1 MHLLPTSE
9 VRLDDGEDA
18 VDLAL
23 PPGDLVVLSFSDSD
37 LSALAA
43 AYSSSERLPAQAPPF
58 PLAGKGMGM
67 GGERLGARLLVEA
80 GQPISQQ
87 VRSDFPPPTPAPPHK
102 GEGVTLRLVPLRRF
116 KHPLS
121 IDLLIEKTLAGSRFV
136 LLRCLGGLDYL
147 RYGIEQIASACR
159 QRGVALAVLPGDD
172 RADERL
178 AGYGTVPPEFATE
191 LLGYFHAGGGAE
203 NMRRLLGRVDGYLQA
218 QCDPSSPCRD
228 LLPQGEKGADTT
240 ASPFSPCGRRWLG
253 EAETDEG
260 SRDASDVAPTPLPT
274 LFALGPDATPLPW
287 REALAA
293 LPADA
298 PLVPILVYRSG
309 VAAGDTAM
317 VEAIAPAL
325 AARGLSPL
333 PLALTSLKDES
344 VASEL
349 AALIAAR
356 KPALIVTTT
365 AFSARDGE
373 GFVLDAA
380 DCPILQAVPVG
391 STREAWE
398 ASPRGLSAADLAM
411 QAALPEFDG
420 RLGAVP
426 VAFKEEIGDPATGL
440 TLRRLT
446 PDADGIAALA
456 DLAANWVALGRKPR
470 FERRLA
476 LVMSDYPAR
485 GGRAGFAVG
494 LDTPASALAIREL
507 LGGAGYDVGAPSLD
521 AVIPGEAQ
529 RRPGIHSGAAAG
541 KVPEWIPGLPSV
553 ARDDNANGY
562 DGANLMQALTEG
574 PADFA
579 VPLASYHAWLAS
591 IPAAARDAL
600 LASHSQ
606 PEADPAYDGDAF
618 RFRLVRYGK
627 LAIALQPPRDATPD
641 RKARYHDP
649 DAPPGHAYL
658 AFYLGLREILCADAL
673 IHLGTHG
680 TTEWLPGKAVAL
692 SAACWPRLTI
702 GALPVIYPYVVDD
715 PGEAAP
721 AKRRLSALT
730 LGHLPPPLAAHDA
743 AGEAALLRDLVE
755 EYSQAQV
762 LDPRRAEL
770 VAHEI
775 LDRAERSGLAA
786 ASGVTPDQDMP
797 SALAA
802 LDAHLC
808 DLTETAFRDGLHIF
822 GSSAADPASAENE
835 RRNLLKALDAGF
847 VPPGPAGA
855 PHRGRP
861 DVLPSGRNLST
872 LDPRALPTRS
882 AAKLGAR
889 AAEAIIARHLQ
900 GEGDYPRRIVMDLW
914 ASPTLRSGGEDIAH
928 ALHLMGAEPLWD
940 HGSTRVTG
948 FSIIPQAKLSAP
960 RADVTIRISGA
971 FRDTFPAQI
980 ALLDSAAR
988 AVAALDESDEW
999 NEPAAARRR
1008 GEVGARIFGA
1018 APGRY
1023 GAAMADRALDGD
1035 WQTRAELGDTYLA
1048 ATSHAYGGPDGSAS
1062 VDGSFVVRVAEAQA
1076 FVHVSDTAGRDILE
1090 ATSAADLIGGFVAAM
1105 QAEGGKAALYS
1116 LDTSDPEKPRAR
1128 TLSENISRIVHG
1140 RLCHPKWI
1148 ASHLA
1153 HGWRGAAELAEAV
1166 DALFVYA
1173 ASTDA
1178 VSDALFDA
1186 VFQAYCGDPAIWRA
1200 LERANAPAAA
1210 SIRSRLA
1217 EAQERGLWKSRLN
1230 SAAMLSGQEAAE

>member
-43 AYSSSERLPAQAPPF
+43 AAPDS
-58 PLAGKGMGM
+58 G
-67 GGERLGARLLVEA
+67 LG
-80 GQPISQQ
+80 
-87 VRSDFPPPTPAPPHK
+87 
-102 GEGVTLRLVPLRRF
+102 LRLVPLRRF
-116 KHPLS
+116 RHPLS
-121 IDLLIEKTLAGSRFV
+121 IDLLIEKTLIGSRFV

-147 RYGIEQIASACR
+147 RYGVEQIASACR
-159 QRGVALAVLPGDD
+159 QHGVALAVLPGDD

-178 AGYGTVPPEFATE
+178 AGYGTVPPEFAAG
-191 LLGYFHAGGGAE
+191 LLGYFHAGSGAE
-203 NMRRLLGRVDGYLQA
+203 NMRRLLDRIDGYLA
-218 QCDPSSPCRD
+218 ELPSSDP
-228 LLPQGEKGADTT
+228 
-240 ASPFSPCGRRWLG
+240 ASP
-253 EAETDEG
+253 
-260 SRDASDVAPTPLPT
+260 VALPT
-274 LFALGPDATPLPW
+274 LFALGRNAVPLPW

-317 VEAIAPAL
+317 VEAIATAL
-325 AARGLSPL
+325 AKRGLSPL

-344 VASEL
+344 VATKL
-349 AALIAAR
+349 AALIAAH

-391 STREAWE
+391 SAREAWE

-420 RLGAVP
+420 RLGAIP
-426 VAFKEEIGDPATGL
+426 VAFKEEIADPATGL

-446 PDADGIAALA
+446 PDAEGIAALA
-456 DLAANWVALGRKPR
+456 DLAASWVALGRKPR
-470 FERRLA
+470 GGRRLA

-507 LGGAGYDVGAPSLD
+507 LGDAGYDVEPAPSGL
-521 AVIPGEAQ
+521 AAIG
-529 RRPGIHSGAAAG
+529 GAG
-541 KVPEWIPGLPSV
+541 
-553 ARDDNANGY
+553 
-562 DGANLMQALTEG
+562 LMQALTEG

-579 VPLASYHAWLAS
+579 IPLARYRTWLAT

-600 LASHSQ
+600 FASHGQ
-606 PEADPAYDGDAF
+606 PEADPACDGEAF
-618 RFRLVRYGK
+618 HFRLVRFGK
-627 LAIALQPPRDATPD
+627 LAIALQPARDASPD

-658 AFYLGLREILCADAL
+658 AFYLGLREVLRADAL

-692 SAACWPRLTI
+692 SAACWPRLAI

-730 LGHLPPPLAAHDA
+730 LGHLPPPLASHDA

-770 VAHEI
+770 VAREI
-775 LDRAERSGLAA
+775 LDRAQASGLAA
-786 ASGVTPDQDMP
+786 ACGVTPAQDMA

-808 DLTETAFRDGLHIF
+808 DLAETAFRDGLHVF
-822 GSSAADPASAENE
+822 GSSQVDPASAENE
-835 RRNLLKALDAGF
+835 LRNLLRAIDAGF

-882 AAKLGAR
+882 AAKLGGK

-900 GEGDYPRRIVMDLW
+900 DEGDYPRRIVMDLW

-928 ALHLMGAEPLWD
+928 ALHLMGTAPIWD

-980 ALLDSAAR
+980 ALLDAAAR
-988 AVAALDESDEW
+988 AVAALDEPDEW
-999 NEPAAARRR
+999 NEPAAACRR
-1008 GEVGARIFGA
+1008 GEAGARIFGA

-1035 WQTRAELGDTYLA
+1035 WQTRAELGDAYLA

-1062 VDGSFVVRVAEAQA
+1062 PDENFTSRVADAQA

-1090 ATSAADLIGGFVAAM
+1090 ATSAADVIGGFVAAM
-1105 QAEGGKAALYS
+1105 QAQGGEAVLYS
-1116 LDTSDPEKPRAR
+1116 LDTSDPQKPKAR
-1128 TLSENISRIVHG
+1128 TLAEDVSRIVHG
-1140 RLCHPKWI
+1140 RLCHPRWI

-1178 VSDALFDA
+1178 VSDGLFDA
-1186 VFQAYCGDPAIWRA
+1186 VFQAYCGDPAIWQA
-1200 LERANAPAAA
+1200 LEGANAPAAA
-1210 SIRSRLA
+1210 SIRARLT
-1217 EAQERGLWKSRLN
+1217 EARERGLWHSRSN
-1230 SAAMLSGQEAAE
+1230 SAAMLSGREAAE

>member
-43 AYSSSERLPAQAPPF
+43 AAPDSG
-58 PLAGKGMGM
+58 L
-67 GGERLGARLLVEA
+67 
-80 GQPISQQ
+80 S
-87 VRSDFPPPTPAPPHK
+87 
-102 GEGVTLRLVPLRRF
+102 LRLVPLRRF

-121 IDLLIEKTLAGSRFV
+121 IDLLIEKTLVHSRFV

-147 RYGIEQIASACR
+147 RYGVEQIASACR
-159 QRGVALAVLPGDD
+159 QHGVALAVLPGDD
-172 RADERL
+172 REDERL
-178 AGYGTVPPEFATE
+178 VGYGTVPPAFAAD

-203 NMRRLLGRVDGYLQA
+203 NMRRLLRRVDGYLTL
-218 QCDPSSPCRD
+218 PSSDPASPGH
-228 LLPQGEKGADTT
+228 LLPRGEKDKA
-240 ASPFSPCGRRWLG
+240 ALAAPFSPRGRRSRQG
-253 EAETDEG
+253 DEG
-260 SRDASDVAPTPLPT
+260 QRDLSPLPLPT
-274 LFALGPDATPLPW
+274 LFALGPNAAPLPW
-287 REALAA
+287 REALTA

-317 VEAIAPAL
+317 VEAIATAL
-325 AARGLSPL
+325 AERGLSPL
-333 PLALTSLKDES
+333 PLALTSLKDEG
-344 VASEL
+344 VAAEL

-365 AFSARDGE
+365 AFSARDGAD
-373 GFVLDAA
+373 FVFDAA

-391 STREAWE
+391 SSREAWE

-420 RLGAVP
+420 RLGAIP
-426 VAFKEEIGDPATGL
+426 VAFKEEIADPATSL

-446 PDADGIAALA
+446 PDADGIATLA
-456 DLAANWVALGRKPR
+456 NLAANWVALGNKPR
-470 FERRLA
+470 SERQLA

-507 LGGAGYDVGAPSLD
+507 LGGAGYDVGP
-521 AVIPGEAQ
+521 AV
-529 RRPGIHSGAAAG
+529 SG
-541 KVPEWIPGLPSV
+541 P
-553 ARDDNANGY
+553 
-562 DGANLMQALTEG
+562 DGADLMQALTEG

-579 VPLASYHAWLAS
+579 VPLASYRAWLAS
-591 IPAAARDAL
+591 IPPAARESL
-600 LASHSQ
+600 LASHGQ
-606 PEADPAYDGDAF
+606 PEADPTCNGEAF
-618 RFRLVRYGK
+618 PFRLVRFGK
-627 LAIALQPPRDATPD
+627 LAIALQPPRDASPD

-658 AFYLGLREILCADAL
+658 AFYLGLREVLRADAL

-692 SAACWPRLTI
+692 SAACWPRLAT
-702 GALPVIYPYVVDD
+702 GALPMIYPYVVDD

-730 LGHLPPPLAAHDA
+730 LGHLPPPLASHDA
-743 AGEAALLRDLVE
+743 AGETALLRDLVE

-770 VAHEI
+770 VAREI
-775 LDRAERSGLAA
+775 LDRAERTGLAA
-786 ASGVTPDQDMP
+786 ASGVAPGQDMP

-808 DLTETAFRDGLHIF
+808 DLAETAFRDGLHVF
-822 GSSAADPASAENE
+822 GYSEADPASAENE

-900 GEGDYPRRIVMDLW
+900 DEGDYPRRIVMDLW

-928 ALHLMGAEPLWD
+928 ALHLMGVEPLWD

-948 FSIIPQAKLSAP
+948 FAIIPQAKLSAP

-980 ALLDSAAR
+980 ALLDAAAR
-988 AVAALDESDEW
+988 AVAALDEPDEW
-999 NEPAAARRR
+999 NEPAAANRR
-1008 GEVGARIFGA
+1008 GEAGARIFGA

-1035 WQTRAELGDTYLA
+1035 WQARNELGEVYLA
-1048 ATSHAYGGPDGSAS
+1048 ATSHAYGGPDGAAAP
-1062 VDGSFVVRVAEAQA
+1062 DAGFATRVAEAQA
-1076 FVHVSDTAGRDILE
+1076 FVHVSDTAGRDIIE
-1090 ATSAADLIGGFVAAM
+1090 ATSAADVIGGFVAAM
-1105 QAEGGKAALYS
+1105 QAQGGEAALYS
-1116 LDTSDPEKPRAR
+1116 LDTSDPDKPKAR
-1128 TLSENISRIVHG
+1128 TLAEDVSRIVHG

-1173 ASTDA
+1173 ASTDT

-1186 VFQAYCGDPAIWRA
+1186 VFQAYCGDTTVWQA
-1200 LERANAPAAA
+1200 LEKANAPAAA

-1217 EAQERGLWKSRLN
+1217 EAQERGLWHSRSN
-1230 SAAMLSGQEAAE
+1230 SAAMLNGQEAAE

>member
-23 PPGDLVVLSFSDSD
+23 LPGDLVVLSFSDSD

-43 AYSSSERLPAQAPPF
+43 AAPDS
-58 PLAGKGMGM
+58 G
-67 GGERLGARLLVEA
+67 LG
-80 GQPISQQ
+80 
-87 VRSDFPPPTPAPPHK
+87 
-102 GEGVTLRLVPLRRF
+102 LRLVPLRRF

-147 RYGIEQIASACR
+147 RYGVEQIASACR
-159 QRGVALAVLPGDD
+159 QHGVALAVLPGDD

-178 AGYGTVPPEFATE
+178 AGYGTVPAEFAAD

-203 NMRRLLGRVDGYLQA
+203 NMRRLLGRVGDYLVA
-218 QCDPSSPCRD
+218 RPSP
-228 LLPQGEKGADTT
+228 P
-240 ASPFSPCGRRWLG
+240 GR
-253 EAETDEG
+253 
-260 SRDASDVAPTPLPT
+260 DVAPVPLPT
-274 LFALGPDATPLPW
+274 LFALGPNAAPLPW
-287 REALAA
+287 REALAT
-293 LPADA
+293 LPTDA

-309 VAAGDTAM
+309 VAAGDTTM
-317 VEAIAPAL
+317 VEAIAAAL
-325 AARGLSPL
+325 AGRGLSPL
-333 PLALTSLKDES
+333 PLALTSLKDTS
-344 VASEL
+344 VAAEL
-349 AALIAAR
+349 ATLIATR

-365 AFSARDGE
+365 AFSARDGAD
-373 GFVLDAA
+373 FVLDRA

-391 STREAWE
+391 SAREAWE
-398 ASPRGLSAADLAM
+398 ASSRGLSAADLAM

-420 RLGAVP
+420 RLGAIP
-426 VAFKEEIGDPATGL
+426 VAFKEETTDPTTGL
-440 TLRRLT
+440 TRRRLT
-446 PDADGIAALA
+446 PDTEGIAALA
-456 DLAANWVALGRKPR
+456 DLAANWIALGRKSR
-470 FERRLA
+470 GERQLA

-494 LDTPASALAIREL
+494 LDTPASVLAIREL
-507 LGGAGYDVGAPSLD
+507 LDGTGYDVAADRHCERSEAIQEDVEPCRPWIASSAAPPRND
-521 AVIPGEAQ
+521 EQG
-529 RRPGIHSGAAAG
+529 RG
-541 KVPEWIPGLPSV
+541 
-553 ARDDNANGY
+553 
-562 DGANLMQALTEG
+562 LMQALTEG

-579 VPLASYHAWLAS
+579 VPLASYRAWLAG
-591 IPAAARDAL
+591 IPAAARETL
-600 LASHSQ
+600 LASHGE
-606 PEADPAYDGDAF
+606 PEIDPACDGDAF
-618 RFRLVRYGK
+618 RFQLVRFGK
-627 LAIALQPPRDATPD
+627 LAIALQPPRDASPD
-641 RKARYHDP
+641 RKACYHDP

-658 AFYLGLREILCADAL
+658 AFYLGLREVLRADAL

-692 SAACWPRLTI
+692 SAACWPRLAI

-730 LGHLPPPLAAHDA
+730 LGHLPPPLASHDA

-755 EYSQAQV
+755 EYSQAQL

-770 VAHEI
+770 VAREI
-775 LDRAERSGLAA
+775 LDRAERTGLAA

-808 DLTETAFRDGLHIF
+808 DLAETAFRDGLHVL
-822 GSSAADPASAENE
+822 GHSQAAPASAENE

-900 GEGDYPRRIVMDLW
+900 DEGDYPRRIVMDLW

-928 ALHLMGAEPLWD
+928 ALHLMGAEPIWD

-948 FSIIPQAKLSAP
+948 FSIIPQAKLAAP

-999 NEPAAARRR
+999 NEPAAAHRR
-1008 GEVGARIFGA
+1008 GEAGARIFGA

-1035 WQTRAELGDTYLA
+1035 WQARAELGKAYLA
-1048 ATSHAYGGPDGSAS
+1048 ATSHAYGGSDGAAAPDE
-1062 VDGSFVVRVAEAQA
+1062 SFTARVKEAEA

-1090 ATSAADLIGGFVAAM
+1090 ATSAADVIGGFVAAM
-1105 QAEGGKAALYS
+1105 QAQGGKAALYS
-1116 LDTSDPEKPRAR
+1116 LDTSDPDKPKAR
-1128 TLSENISRIVHG
+1128 TLAEDVSRIVHG
-1140 RLCHPKWI
+1140 RLCHPQWI

-1173 ASTDA
+1173 AATDA
-1178 VSDALFDA
+1178 VSDGLFDA
-1186 VFQAYCGDPAIWRA
+1186 VFQAYCGDPAIWQT
-1200 LERANAPAAA
+1200 LETANAPAAA
-1210 SIRSRLA
+1210 SIRARLT
-1217 EAQERGLWKSRLN
+1217 EAQERGLWTSRSN
-1230 SAAMLSGQEAAE
+1230 SAAMLRGREAAE

>member
-43 AYSSSERLPAQAPPF
+43 AAPDSG
-58 PLAGKGMGM
+58 L
-67 GGERLGARLLVEA
+67 
-80 GQPISQQ
+80 
-87 VRSDFPPPTPAPPHK
+87 D
-102 GEGVTLRLVPLRRF
+102 LRLVPLRRF

-147 RYGIEQIASACR
+147 RYGVEQIAASCR
-159 QRGVALAVLPGDD
+159 QHGVALAVLPGDD
-172 RADERL
+172 RQDERL
-178 AGYGTVPPEFATE
+178 AGYGTVPAEFAAR

-203 NMRRLLGRVDGYLQA
+203 NMRRLLGRVDDYLA
-218 QCDPSSPCRD
+218 TLPSSDPAAPGH
-228 LLPQGEKGADTT
+228 LLPRGEKDEAALT
-240 ASPFSPCGRRWLG
+240 APFSPRGRRSRQG
-253 EAETDEG
+253 DEG
-260 SRDASDVAPTPLPT
+260 PHDLAPVPLPI
-274 LFALGPDATPLPW
+274 LFALGPNATPLRW

-293 LPADA
+293 LPPDV
-298 PLVPILVYRSG
+298 PLVPVIVYRSG

-317 VEAIAPAL
+317 VEAIAEAL
-325 AARGLSPL
+325 AERGLSPL
-333 PLALTSLKDES
+333 PLALTSLKDAS
-344 VASEL
+344 VAAEL
-349 AALIAAR
+349 AALIATR

-365 AFSARDGE
+365 AFSARDGDD
-373 GFVLDAA
+373 FVLDAA

-391 STREAWE
+391 SAREAWE

-420 RLGAVP
+420 RLGAIP
-426 VAFKEEIGDPATGL
+426 VAFKDEIADPATGL
-440 TLRRLT
+440 VLRRLT
-446 PDADGIAALA
+446 PDNAGIAALA
-456 DLAANWVALGRKPR
+456 ELAANWIALGRKPR
-470 FERRLA
+470 SERQLA

-507 LGGAGYDVGAPSLD
+507 LGEAGYDVGSAASGSASL
-521 AVIPGEAQ
+521 G
-529 RRPGIHSGAAAG
+529 GA
-541 KVPEWIPGLPSV
+541 
-553 ARDDNANGY
+553 D
-562 DGANLMQALTEG
+562 LMQALTEG

-579 VPLASYHAWLAS
+579 VPLAAYRAWLAT
-591 IPAAARDAL
+591 IPAAARETL
-600 LASHSQ
+600 LASQGAPAS
-606 PEADPAYDGDAF
+606 DPACDGEAF
-618 RFRLVRYGK
+618 RFRLVRLGK

-658 AFYLGLREILCADAL
+658 AFYLGLRNVLQADAL

-692 SAACWPRLTI
+692 SGACWPRLAI

-730 LGHLPPPLAAHDA
+730 LGHLPPPLASHDT

-770 VAHEI
+770 VAREI
-775 LDRAERSGLAA
+775 LDRAERTGLAA
-786 ASGVTPDQDMP
+786 ASGVTPDQDMA

-808 DLTETAFRDGLHIF
+808 DLAETAFRDGLHVF
-822 GSSAADPASAENE
+822 GSSHVDPASAENE

-882 AAKLGAR
+882 AARLGAR
-889 AAEAIIARHLQ
+889 AAEAVIARHLQ
-900 GEGDYPRRIVMDLW
+900 DEGDYPRRIVMDLW

-928 ALHLMGAEPLWD
+928 ALHLMGVEPLWD

-948 FSIIPQAKLSAP
+948 FSIIPQAKLAAP

-980 ALLDSAAR
+980 ALLDGAGR
-988 AVAALDESDEW
+988 AVAALDEPEEW

-1008 GEVGARIFGA
+1008 GDKGARIFGA

-1035 WQTRAELGDTYLA
+1035 WQARAELGETYLA
-1048 ATSHAYGGPDGSAS
+1048 ATSHAYGGPDGAAAP
-1062 VDGSFVVRVAEAQA
+1062 DGSFADRVAEAQA
-1076 FVHVSDTAGRDILE
+1076 FVHVSDTAGRDIIE
-1090 ATSAADLIGGFVAAM
+1090 ATSAADVIGGFVAAM
-1105 QAEGGKAALYS
+1105 QAKGGKAALYS
-1116 LDTSDPEKPRAR
+1116 LDTSAPDKPKAR
-1128 TLSENISRIVHG
+1128 TLAEDVSRIVHG
-1140 RLCHPKWI
+1140 RLCHPRWI

-1178 VSDALFDA
+1178 VSDGLFDA
-1186 VFQAYCGDPAIWRA
+1186 VFQAYCGDPAIWQA
-1200 LERANAPAAA
+1200 LEQANAPAAA

-1217 EAQERGLWKSRLN
+1217 EAQERGLWTSRSN
-1230 SAAMLSGQEAAE
+1230 SAAMLKDREAAE

>member
-1 MHLLPTSE
+1 
-9 VRLDDGEDA
+9 
-18 VDLAL
+18 
-23 PPGDLVVLSFSDSD
+23 
-37 LSALAA
+37 
-43 AYSSSERLPAQAPPF
+43 
-58 PLAGKGMGM
+58 
-67 GGERLGARLLVEA
+67 
-80 GQPISQQ
+80 
-87 VRSDFPPPTPAPPHK
+87 
-102 GEGVTLRLVPLRRF
+102 
-116 KHPLS
+116 
-121 IDLLIEKTLAGSRFV
+121 
-136 LLRCLGGLDYL
+136 
-147 RYGIEQIASACR
+147 
-159 QRGVALAVLPGDD
+159 
-172 RADERL
+172 
-178 AGYGTVPPEFATE
+178 
-191 LLGYFHAGGGAE
+191 
-203 NMRRLLGRVDGYLQA
+203 
-218 QCDPSSPCRD
+218 
-228 LLPQGEKGADTT
+228 
-240 ASPFSPCGRRWLG
+240 
-253 EAETDEG
+253 
-260 SRDASDVAPTPLPT
+260 
-274 LFALGPDATPLPW
+274 LPW

-293 LPADA
+293 LPAGT
-298 PLVPILVYRSG
+298 PLVLILVYRSG

-317 VEAIAPAL
+317 IEAIAAAL
-325 AARGLSPL
+325 AARGLAPL
-333 PLALTSLKDES
+333 PLALTSLKDAS
-344 VASEL
+344 VAAEL
-349 AALIAAR
+349 AALIATR

-365 AFSARDGE
+365 AFSARDGD

-391 STREAWE
+391 SAREAWE

-420 RLGAVP
+420 RLGAIP
-426 VAFKEEIGDPATGL
+426 IAFKEEATDPATGL
-440 TLRRLT
+440 MLRRLAPNT
-446 PDADGIAALA
+446 EGIAALA
-456 DLAANWVALGRKPR
+456 DLAASWIALGRKPR
-470 FERRLA
+470 ADRRLA

-507 LGGAGYDVGAPSLD
+507 LGEAGYDAASRHCERS
-521 AVIPGEAQ
+521 EAIQ
-529 RRPGIHSGAAAG
+529 GDVELRRPWIASSAA
-541 KVPEWIPGLPSV
+541 PPRNDEQCL
-553 ARDDNANGY
+553 D
-562 DGANLMQALTEG
+562 LMQALTAG

-579 VPLASYHAWLAS
+579 VPLASYRAWLATL
-591 IPAAARDAL
+591 PAAARDAL
-600 LASHSQ
+600 LASHGA
-606 PEADPAYDGDAF
+606 PEADPACINEAF
-618 RFRLVRYGK
+618 RFRLVRFGK
-627 LAIALQPPRDATPD
+627 LAIALQPPRDTSPD

-658 AFYLGLREILCADAL
+658 AFYLGLRETCRTDAL

-692 SAACWPRLTI
+692 SAACWPRLAV

-730 LGHLPPPLAAHDA
+730 LGHLPPPLAVHDA

-762 LDPRRAEL
+762 LDPRRSEL
-770 VAHEI
+770 VAREI

-786 ASGVTPDQDMP
+786 ASGVTSDQDMP

-808 DLTETAFRDGLHIF
+808 DLAETAFRDGLHVF
-822 GSSAADPASAENE
+822 GRSQADPASAANE
-835 RRNLLKALDAGF
+835 CRNLLKALDAGF

-855 PHRGRP
+855 PQRGRP

-872 LDPRALPTRS
+872 LDPRSLPTRS
-882 AAKLGAR
+882 AARLGAR
-889 AAEAIIARHLQ
+889 AAEAVIARHLQ
-900 GEGDYPRRIVMDLW
+900 EEGDYPRRIVMDLW

-928 ALHLMGAEPLWD
+928 ALHLMGVEPLWD

-948 FSIIPQAKLSAP
+948 FSIIPQAKLAAP

-980 ALLDSAAR
+980 ALLDAAAR
-988 AVAALDESDEW
+988 AVAALDEPDEW
-999 NEPAAARRR
+999 NEPASARRR
-1008 GEVGARIFGA
+1008 GEAGARIFGA

-1035 WQTRAELGDTYLA
+1035 WQARSELGEAYLS
-1048 ATSHAYGGPDGSAS
+1048 ATSHAYGGPDGAAS
-1062 VDGSFVVRVAEAQA
+1062 PDESFIARVKKAEA

-1090 ATSAADLIGGFVAAM
+1090 ATSAADVIGGFAAAM
-1105 QAEGGKAALYS
+1105 QAQDGKAALYS
-1116 LDTSDPEKPRAR
+1116 LDTSDPQKPKAR
-1128 TLSENISRIVHG
+1128 TLAEDVSRIVHG

-1178 VSDALFDA
+1178 VSDGLFDA
-1186 VFQAYCGDPAIWRA
+1186 VFQAYCGDPAIWQA
-1200 LERANAPAAA
+1200 LEQANAPAAA
-1210 SIRSRLA
+1210 SIRSRLT
-1217 EAQERGLWKSRLN
+1217 EARERGLWQSRSN
-1230 SAAMLSGQEAAE
+1230 SAAMLSGKEAAE

>member
-43 AYSSSERLPAQAPPF
+43 AAPSSGL
-58 PLAGKGMGM
+58 
-67 GGERLGARLLVEA
+67 
-80 GQPISQQ
+80 
-87 VRSDFPPPTPAPPHK
+87 D
-102 GEGVTLRLVPLRRF
+102 LRLVPLRRF

-147 RYGIEQIASACR
+147 RYGVEQIASACR
-159 QRGVALAVLPGDD
+159 QHGVALAVLPGDD

-178 AGYGTVPPEFATE
+178 AGYGTVPPELAAN

-203 NMRRLLGRVDGYLQA
+203 NMRRLLGRVDGYLA
-218 QCDPSSPCRD
+218 ALPSSDPAAPGH
-228 LLPQGEKGADTT
+228 LLPQGEKEGTILT
-240 ASPFSPCGRRWLG
+240 ASFSPRGRRSRQG
-253 EAETDEG
+253 DEG
-260 SRDASDVAPTPLPT
+260 PRDLTPVPLPT
-274 LFALGPDATPLPW
+274 LFALGPKATPQPW
-287 REALAA
+287 REAIAA
-293 LPADA
+293 LSVDS
-298 PLVPILVYRSG
+298 PLVPVLVYRSG

-317 VEAIAPAL
+317 VEAISTAL
-325 AARGLSPL
+325 GARGLSPL
-333 PLALTSLKDES
+333 PLALTSLKEAG
-344 VASEL
+344 VANEL
-349 AALIAAR
+349 AALIATR

-365 AFSARDGE
+365 AFSARDGAD
-373 GFVLDAA
+373 FVLDAA

-391 STREAWE
+391 SAREAWE

-420 RLGAVP
+420 RLGAIP
-426 VAFKEEIGDPATGL
+426 VAFKEETTDPATGL
-440 TLRRLT
+440 TLRRLA
-446 PDADGIAALA
+446 PDSDGVAALA
-456 DLAANWVALGRKPR
+456 DLAANWIALGRKPR
-470 FERRLA
+470 SERQLA

-507 LGGAGYDVGAPSLD
+507 LSGAGYDVAADRHCERS
-521 AVIPGEAQ
+521 EAIQ
-529 RRPGIHSGAAAG
+529 RRQREPSWIASSA
-541 KVPEWIPGLPSV
+541 VPPRNDEQGL
-553 ARDDNANGY
+553 G
-562 DGANLMQALTEG
+562 LMQALTEG
-574 PADFA
+574 PTDFT
-579 VPLASYHAWLAS
+579 VPLAAYRAWLAT
-591 IPAAARDAL
+591 ITAAAREAL
-600 LASHSQ
+600 FAGHGA
-606 PEADPAYDGDAF
+606 PETDPACNDDAF
-618 RFRLVRYGK
+618 RFRLVRLGK
-627 LAIALQPPRDATPD
+627 LAIALQPARDATPD

-658 AFYLGLREILCADAL
+658 AFYLGLREVLRADAL

-692 SAACWPRLTI
+692 SAACWPRLAV

-730 LGHLPPPLAAHDA
+730 LGHLPPPLTSHDA
-743 AGEAALLRDLVE
+743 GGEAALLRDLVE

-770 VAHEI
+770 VAREI
-775 LDRAERSGLAA
+775 LDRAERTGLAA
-786 ASGVTPDQDMP
+786 ASGVTPDQDMA

-808 DLTETAFRDGLHIF
+808 DLAETAFRDGLHVF
-822 GSSAADPASAENE
+822 GSSEADPISAENE

-882 AAKLGAR
+882 AAKLGAK
-889 AAEAIIARHLQ
+889 AAEAVIARHLQ
-900 GEGDYPRRIVMDLW
+900 DEGDYPRRIVMDLW

-928 ALHLMGAEPLWD
+928 ALHLMGVEPLWD

-948 FSIIPQAKLSAP
+948 FAIIPQAKLAAP

-980 ALLDSAAR
+980 ALLDAAAR
-988 AVAALDESDEW
+988 AVAALDELDEW
-999 NEPAAARRR
+999 NEPAAAHRR
-1008 GEVGARIFGA
+1008 GEAGARIFGA

-1035 WQTRAELGDTYLA
+1035 WQARAELGEAYLA
-1048 ATSHAYGGPDGSAS
+1048 ATSHAYGGPDGAAAP
-1062 VDGSFVVRVAEAQA
+1062 DAGFANRVAEAQA
-1076 FVHVSDTAGRDILE
+1076 FVHVSDTAGRDIIE
-1090 ATSAADLIGGFVAAM
+1090 ATSAADVIGGFVAAM
-1105 QAEGGKAALYS
+1105 QAQGGKAALYS
-1116 LDTSDPEKPRAR
+1116 LDTSDPQTPRAR
-1128 TLSENISRIVHG
+1128 TLAEDVSRIVHG

-1178 VSDALFDA
+1178 VSDGLFDA
-1186 VFQAYCGDPAIWRA
+1186 VFQAYCGDPAIWQA
-1200 LERANAPAAA
+1200 LEQANAPAAA

-1217 EAQERGLWKSRLN
+1217 EAQERGLWHSRSN
-1230 SAAMLSGQEAAE
+1230 SAAMLSGREAAE

>member
-43 AYSSSERLPAQAPPF
+43 AAPDS
-58 PLAGKGMGM
+58 G
-67 GGERLGARLLVEA
+67 LG
-80 GQPISQQ
+80 
-87 VRSDFPPPTPAPPHK
+87 
-102 GEGVTLRLVPLRRF
+102 LRLVPLRRF
-116 KHPLS
+116 RHPLS
-121 IDLLIEKTLAGSRFV
+121 IDLLIEKTLIDSRFL

-147 RYGIEQIASACR
+147 RYGVEQITAACR
-159 QRGVALAVLPGDD
+159 QHGVALAVLPGDD

-178 AGYGTVPPEFATE
+178 AGYGTVPPEFAAD

-203 NMRRLLGRVDGYLQA
+203 NMRRLLGQVDGYLA
-218 QCDPSSPCRD
+218 ALPSSDPAAPGH
-228 LLPQGEKGADTT
+228 LLPRGEKEKPTKGT
-240 ASPFSPCGRRWLG
+240 AALTAPFSPRGRRSQQG
-253 EAETDEG
+253 DEG
-260 SRDASDVAPTPLPT
+260 QRDLAPVPLPT
-274 LFALGPDATPLPW
+274 LFALGPNAKPLPW
-287 REALAA
+287 RKALAA
-293 LPADA
+293 LPTDA

-309 VAAGDTAM
+309 AAAGDTAM
-317 VEAIAPAL
+317 VEAIASAL
-325 AARGLSPL
+325 ATHGLAPL
-333 PLALTSLKDES
+333 LLALTSLKDAS
-344 VASEL
+344 VATEL
-349 AALIAAR
+349 AALIATR

-380 DCPILQAVPVG
+380 GCPILQAVPVG

-398 ASPRGLSAADLAM
+398 VSPRGLSATDLAM

-420 RLGAVP
+420 RLGAIP
-426 VAFKEEIGDPATGL
+426 VAFKEEIADPATGL

-446 PDADGIAALA
+446 PDAEGIAALA

-470 FERRLA
+470 GERRLA

-507 LGGAGYDVGAPSLD
+507 LGGAGYDVGLAASDTANP
-521 AVIPGEAQ
+521 
-529 RRPGIHSGAAAG
+529 SGA
-541 KVPEWIPGLPSV
+541 
-553 ARDDNANGY
+553 D
-562 DGANLMQALTEG
+562 LMQALTAG
-574 PADFA
+574 PADFG
-579 VPLASYHAWLAS
+579 VPLASYRAWLAT
-591 IPAAARDAL
+591 IPAAARETL
-600 LASHSQ
+600 LASHGQ
-606 PEADPAYDGDAF
+606 PETDRACDGEAF
-618 RFRLVRYGK
+618 HFRLVRFGK
-627 LAIALQPPRDATPD
+627 LTVALQPPRDASPD

-658 AFYLGLREILCADAL
+658 AYYLGLREILGADAL

-692 SAACWPRLTI
+692 SAACWPRLAVD
-702 GALPVIYPYVVDD
+702 ALPVIYPYVVDD

-730 LGHLPPPLAAHDA
+730 LGHLPPPLASHDT

-762 LDPRRAEL
+762 LDLRRAEL
-770 VAHEI
+770 AAREI
-775 LDRAERSGLAA
+775 LDRAERTGLAA
-786 ASGVTPDQDMP
+786 ASGVTPDQDMA

-808 DLTETAFRDGLHIF
+808 DLAETAFRDGLHVF
-822 GSSAADPASAENE
+822 GFSEADPASAENE
-835 RRNLLKALDAGF
+835 RRNLLRAIDAGF

-882 AAKLGAR
+882 AAKLGAK
-889 AAEAIIARHLQ
+889 AAEAVIARHLQ
-900 GEGDYPRRIVMDLW
+900 DEGDHPRRIVMDLW

-928 ALHLMGAEPLWD
+928 ALHLMGVEPVWD

-948 FSIIPQAKLSAP
+948 FAIIPQAKLAAP

-980 ALLDSAAR
+980 ALLDGAAR
-988 AVAALDESDEW
+988 AVAALDEPDEW

-1008 GEVGARIFGA
+1008 GEAGARIFGA

-1035 WQTRAELGDTYLA
+1035 WQTRAELGEAYLA
-1048 ATSHAYGGPDGSAS
+1048 ATSHAYGGPDGAAAP
-1062 VDGSFVVRVAEAQA
+1062 DDSFADRVAEAQA

-1090 ATSAADLIGGFVAAM
+1090 ATSAADVIGGFVAAM
-1105 QAEGGKAALYS
+1105 QAQGGEAALYS
-1116 LDTSDPEKPRAR
+1116 LDTSEPYKPKAR
-1128 TLSENISRIVHG
+1128 TLAEDVSRIVHG
-1140 RLCHPKWI
+1140 RLCHPRWI

-1178 VSDALFDA
+1178 VSDGLFDA
-1186 VFQAYCGDPAIWRA
+1186 VFQAYCGDPAIWQA
-1200 LERANAPAAA
+1200 LEQANAPAAA
-1210 SIRSRLA
+1210 SIRLRLA
-1217 EAQERGLWKSRLN
+1217 EAQERGLWTSRSN
-1230 SAAMLSGQEAAE
+1230 SAAMLRGREAAE

>member
-43 AYSSSERLPAQAPPF
+43 AAPDSG
-58 PLAGKGMGM
+58 L
-67 GGERLGARLLVEA
+67 
-80 GQPISQQ
+80 
-87 VRSDFPPPTPAPPHK
+87 D
-102 GEGVTLRLVPLRRF
+102 LRLVPLRRF

-147 RYGIEQIASACR
+147 RYGVEQIAASCR
-159 QRGVALAVLPGDD
+159 QHGVALAVLPGDD
-172 RADERL
+172 RQDERL
-178 AGYGTVPPEFATE
+178 AGYGTVPAEFAAR

-203 NMRRLLGRVDGYLQA
+203 NMRRLLGRVDDYLA
-218 QCDPSSPCRD
+218 TLPSSDPAAPGH
-228 LLPQGEKGADTT
+228 LLPRGEKDEAALT
-240 ASPFSPCGRRWLG
+240 APFSPRGRRSRQG
-253 EAETDEG
+253 DEG
-260 SRDASDVAPTPLPT
+260 PHDLAPVPLPI
-274 LFALGPDATPLPW
+274 LFALGPNATPLRW

-293 LPADA
+293 LPPDV
-298 PLVPILVYRSG
+298 PLVPVIVYRSG

-317 VEAIAPAL
+317 VEAIAEAL
-325 AARGLSPL
+325 AERGLSPL
-333 PLALTSLKDES
+333 PLALTSLKDAS
-344 VASEL
+344 VAAEL
-349 AALIAAR
+349 AALIATR

-365 AFSARDGE
+365 AFSARDGDD
-373 GFVLDAA
+373 FVLDAA

-391 STREAWE
+391 SAREAWE

-420 RLGAVP
+420 RLGAIP
-426 VAFKEEIGDPATGL
+426 VAFKDEIADPATGL
-440 TLRRLT
+440 VLRRLT
-446 PDADGIAALA
+446 PDNAGIAALA
-456 DLAANWVALGRKPR
+456 ELAANWIALGRKPR
-470 FERRLA
+470 SERQLA

-507 LGGAGYDVGAPSLD
+507 LGEAGYDVGSAASGSASL
-521 AVIPGEAQ
+521 G
-529 RRPGIHSGAAAG
+529 GA
-541 KVPEWIPGLPSV
+541 
-553 ARDDNANGY
+553 D
-562 DGANLMQALTEG
+562 LMQALTEG

-579 VPLASYHAWLAS
+579 VPLAAYRAWLAT
-591 IPAAARDAL
+591 IPAAARETL
-600 LASHSQ
+600 LASQGAPAS
-606 PEADPAYDGDAF
+606 DPACDGEAF
-618 RFRLVRYGK
+618 RFRLVRLGK

-658 AFYLGLREILCADAL
+658 AFYLGLRNVLQADAL

-692 SAACWPRLTI
+692 SGACWPRLAI

-730 LGHLPPPLAAHDA
+730 LGHLPPPLASHDT

-770 VAHEI
+770 VAREI
-775 LDRAERSGLAA
+775 LDRAERTGLAA
-786 ASGVTPDQDMP
+786 ASGVTPDQDMA

-808 DLTETAFRDGLHIF
+808 DLDETAFRDGLHVF
-822 GSSAADPASAENE
+822 GSSHVDPASAENE

-882 AAKLGAR
+882 AARLGAR
-889 AAEAIIARHLQ
+889 AAEAVIARHLQ
-900 GEGDYPRRIVMDLW
+900 DEGDYPRRIVMDLW

-928 ALHLMGAEPLWD
+928 ALQLMGVEPVWD

-948 FSIIPQAKLSAP
+948 FSIIPQAKLAAP

-980 ALLDSAAR
+980 ALLDGAAR
-988 AVAALDESDEW
+988 AVAALDEPEEW

-1008 GEVGARIFGA
+1008 GDKGARIFGA

-1035 WQTRAELGDTYLA
+1035 WQARAELGETYLA
-1048 ATSHAYGGPDGSAS
+1048 ATSHAYGGPDGAAAP
-1062 VDGSFVVRVAEAQA
+1062 DGSFADRVAEAQA
-1076 FVHVSDTAGRDILE
+1076 FVYVSDTAGRDIIE
-1090 ATSAADLIGGFVAAM
+1090 ATSAADVIGGFVAAM
-1105 QAEGGKAALYS
+1105 QAKGGKAALYS
-1116 LDTSDPEKPRAR
+1116 LDTSAPDKPKAR
-1128 TLSENISRIVHG
+1128 TLAEDVSRIVHG
-1140 RLCHPKWI
+1140 RLCHPRWI

-1178 VSDALFDA
+1178 VSDGLFDA
-1186 VFQAYCGDPAIWRA
+1186 VFQAYCGDPAIWQA
-1200 LERANAPAAA
+1200 LEQANAPAAA

-1217 EAQERGLWKSRLN
+1217 EAQERGLWTSRSN
-1230 SAAMLSGQEAAE
+1230 SAAMLKDREAAE

>member
-43 AYSSSERLPAQAPPF
+43 AAPDSG
-58 PLAGKGMGM
+58 L
-67 GGERLGARLLVEA
+67 
-80 GQPISQQ
+80 
-87 VRSDFPPPTPAPPHK
+87 D
-102 GEGVTLRLVPLRRF
+102 LRLVPIRRF

-121 IDLLIEKTLAGSRFV
+121 IDLLIEKTLVHSRFV

-147 RYGIEQIASACR
+147 RYGVEQIAAACR
-159 QRGVALAVLPGDD
+159 QHGVALAVLPGDD

-178 AGYGTVPPEFATE
+178 AGYGTVPPEFAAD

-203 NMRRLLGRVDGYLQA
+203 NMRRLLGQVGEYLA
-218 QCDPSSPCRD
+218 ALPSSPSRD
-228 LLPQGEKGADTT
+228 LAP
-240 ASPFSPCGRRWLG
+240 
-253 EAETDEG
+253 
-260 SRDASDVAPTPLPT
+260 VALPT
-274 LFALGPDATPLPW
+274 LFALGPNATPQPW

-317 VEAIAPAL
+317 VEAIATALTGRGL
-325 AARGLSPL
+325 AAL
-333 PLALTSLKDES
+333 PLALTSLKDIS
-344 VASEL
+344 VTGEL
-349 AALIAAR
+349 AALIATR

-365 AFSARDGE
+365 AFSARDGQ
-373 GFVLDAA
+373 GFVLDGA

-391 STREAWE
+391 SAREAWE

-420 RLGAVP
+420 RLGAIP
-426 VAFKEEIGDPATGL
+426 VAFKEEIADSATGL

-446 PDADGIAALA
+446 PDTDGIAALA
-456 DLAANWVALGRKPR
+456 ELAANWIALGHKPR
-470 FERRLA
+470 GERRLA

-494 LDTPASALAIREL
+494 LDTPASTLAIRAL
-507 LGGAGYDVGAPSLD
+507 LDAAEYDVGPATSDL
-521 AVIPGEAQ
+521 
-529 RRPGIHSGAAAG
+529 
-541 KVPEWIPGLPSV
+541 
-553 ARDDNANGY
+553 
-562 DGANLMQALTEG
+562 DGADLMQVLTEG

-579 VPLASYHAWLAS
+579 VPLASYRAWLAM
-591 IPAAARDAL
+591 IPAAAREAL
-600 LASHSQ
+600 LASHGA
-606 PEADPAYDGDAF
+606 PETDPACNDDAF
-618 RFRLVRYGK
+618 RFPLVRLGK
-627 LAIALQPPRDATPD
+627 FAIALQPARDASPD

-658 AFYLGLREILCADAL
+658 AFYLGLREVLHADAL

-692 SAACWPRLTI
+692 SAACWPRLAI

-730 LGHLPPPLAAHDA
+730 LGHLPPPLASHDT

-770 VAHEI
+770 VAREI
-775 LDRAERSGLAA
+775 LDRAERTGLAA
-786 ASGVTPDQDMP
+786 ASGVTPEQDMP

-808 DLTETAFRDGLHIF
+808 DLAETAFRDGLHVF
-822 GSSAADPASAENE
+822 GSSEADPISAENE

-882 AAKLGAR
+882 AAKLGAK
-889 AAEAIIARHLQ
+889 AAEAVIARHLQ
-900 GEGDYPRRIVMDLW
+900 DEGDYPRRIVMDLW

-928 ALHLMGAEPLWD
+928 ALHLMGAEPVWD

-948 FSIIPQAKLSAP
+948 FAIIPQAKLAAP

-980 ALLDSAAR
+980 ALLDAAAR
-988 AVAALDESDEW
+988 AVAALDEPDEW
-999 NEPAAARRR
+999 NEPAAAQRR
-1008 GEVGARIFGA
+1008 GEAGARIFGA

-1035 WQTRAELGDTYLA
+1035 WQARSELSEAYLA
-1048 ATSHAYGGPDGSAS
+1048 ATSHAYGGPDGAAAP
-1062 VDGSFVVRVAEAQA
+1062 DAGFANRVAEAQA

-1090 ATSAADLIGGFVAAM
+1090 ATSAADVIGGFVAAM

-1116 LDTSDPEKPRAR
+1116 LDTSDPDKPKAR
-1128 TLSENISRIVHG
+1128 TLAEDVSRIVHG
-1140 RLCHPKWI
+1140 RLCHPRWI

-1173 ASTDA
+1173 ASTNA
-1178 VSDALFDA
+1178 VSDGLFDA
-1186 VFQAYCGDPAIWRA
+1186 VFQAYCGDPAIWQTLEQTNA
-1200 LERANAPAAA
+1200 LAAA

-1217 EAQERGLWKSRLN
+1217 EARERGLWTSRSN
-1230 SAAMLSGQEAAE
+1230 SAATLSGREAAE

>member
-9 VRLDDGEDA
+9 VRLDDGENA

-43 AYSSSERLPAQAPPF
+43 AAPVS
-58 PLAGKGMGM
+58 G
-67 GGERLGARLLVEA
+67 LG
-80 GQPISQQ
+80 
-87 VRSDFPPPTPAPPHK
+87 
-102 GEGVTLRLVPLRRF
+102 LRLVPLRRF
-116 KHPLS
+116 RHPLS
-121 IDLLIEKTLAGSRFV
+121 IDLLIEKTLTGSRFV

-147 RYGIEQIASACR
+147 RYGIEQIAAACR
-159 QRGVALAVLPGDD
+159 QHGVALAVLPGDD

-178 AGYGTVPPEFATE
+178 AGYGTVSPEFAAD

-203 NMRRLLGRVDGYLQA
+203 NMRRLLGRVSDYLA
-218 QCDPSSPCRD
+218 ALPSSDPAA
-228 LLPQGEKGADTT
+228 P
-240 ASPFSPCGRRWLG
+240 
-253 EAETDEG
+253 
-260 SRDASDVAPTPLPT
+260 VALPT
-274 LFALGPDATPLPW
+274 FFAVGPNAAPLPW
-287 REALAA
+287 WDALAA
-293 LPADA
+293 LPADT

-317 VEAIAPAL
+317 VQAIAAAL
-325 AARGLSPL
+325 AARGLAPL
-333 PLALTSLKDES
+333 PLALTSLKDAS
-344 VASEL
+344 VATEL
-349 AALIAAR
+349 AALIASR
-356 KPALIVTTT
+356 KPTLIVTTT
-365 AFSARDGE
+365 AFSARDGAE
-373 GFVLDAA
+373 FVLDAA

-391 STREAWE
+391 SAREAWAE
-398 ASPRGLSAADLAM
+398 SPRGLSAADLAM

-420 RLGAVP
+420 RLGAIP
-426 VAFKEEIGDPATGL
+426 VAFKEEISDPATGL

-446 PDADGIAALA
+446 PDAEGIAALA
-456 DLAANWVALGRKPR
+456 DLAARWCALGRKPR
-470 FERRLA
+470 SERQLA

-507 LGGAGYDVGAPSLD
+507 LGEAGYDVDP
-521 AVIPGEAQ
+521 
-529 RRPGIHSGAAAG
+529 AASD
-541 KVPEWIPGLPSV
+541 P
-553 ARDDNANGY
+553 
-562 DGANLMQALTEG
+562 DGADLMQALTEG

-579 VPLASYHAWLAS
+579 VPLASYRAWLAS
-591 IPAAARDAL
+591 IPAAAHEAL
-600 LASHSQ
+600 IASQGQ
-606 PEADPAYDGDAF
+606 PEAEPACDSEAF
-618 RFRLVRYGK
+618 RFRIVQWGR
-627 LAIALQPPRDATPD
+627 LAIALQPPRDASPD

-658 AFYLGLREILCADAL
+658 AFYLGLREILGTDAL
-673 IHLGTHG
+673 VHLGTHG

-692 SAACWPRLTI
+692 SAACWPRLAI

-730 LGHLPPPLAAHDA
+730 LGHLPPPLASHDT

-770 VAHEI
+770 VAREI
-775 LDRAERSGLAA
+775 LDRAERTGLAA
-786 ASGVTPDQDMP
+786 ASGVTPDQDMA

-808 DLTETAFRDGLHIF
+808 DLAETAFRDGLHVF
-822 GSSAADPASAENE
+822 GSSEADPASAENE

-882 AAKLGAR
+882 AAKLGAK
-889 AAEAIIARHLQ
+889 AAEAVIARHLQ
-900 GEGDYPRRIVMDLW
+900 DEGDYPRRIVMDLW

-928 ALHLMGAEPLWD
+928 ALQLMGVEPLWD

-980 ALLDSAAR
+980 ALLDGAAR
-988 AVAALDESDEW
+988 AVAALDEPDEW
-999 NEPAAARRR
+999 NEPAAAQRR
-1008 GEVGARIFGA
+1008 GEAGARIFGA

-1035 WQTRAELGDTYLA
+1035 WQARAELGKAYLA
-1048 ATSHAYGGPDGSAS
+1048 ATSHAYGGPDGAAS
-1062 VDGSFVVRVAEAQA
+1062 PDESFTARVKEADA

-1090 ATSAADLIGGFVAAM
+1090 ATSAADVIGGFVAAM

-1116 LDTSDPEKPRAR
+1116 LDTSDPQKPKAR
-1128 TLSENISRIVHG
+1128 TLAEDVSRIVHG
-1140 RLCHPKWI
+1140 RLCHPRWI

-1178 VSDALFDA
+1178 VSDGLFDA
-1186 VFQAYCGDPAIWRA
+1186 VFQAYCGDPAIWQA

-1210 SIRSRLA
+1210 SIRSRLT
-1217 EAQERGLWKSRLN
+1217 EAQERGLWQSRSN
-1230 SAAMLSGQEAAE
+1230 SAAMLRGREAAE

>member
-43 AYSSSERLPAQAPPF
+43 AAPDS
-58 PLAGKGMGM
+58 G
-67 GGERLGARLLVEA
+67 LG
-80 GQPISQQ
+80 
-87 VRSDFPPPTPAPPHK
+87 
-102 GEGVTLRLVPLRRF
+102 LRLVPLRRF

-147 RYGIEQIASACR
+147 RYGVEQIASACR
-159 QRGVALAVLPGDD
+159 QHGVALAVLPGDD
-172 RADERL
+172 REDERL
-178 AGYGTVPPEFATE
+178 AGHGTVPPEFAAE
-191 LLGYFHAGGGAE
+191 LLGYFHAGGGAQ
-203 NMRRLLGRVDGYLQA
+203 NMRRLLGRVDGYLTA
-218 QCDPSSPCRD
+218 LPSSDPAAPGH
-228 LLPQGEKGADTT
+228 LLPRGEKDEAALT
-240 ASPFSPCGRRWLG
+240 APFSPRGRRSRQG
-253 EAETDEG
+253 DEG
-260 SRDASDVAPTPLPT
+260 ERDLTPVLLPT
-274 LFALGPDATPLPW
+274 LFALGTNATPVPW
-287 REALAA
+287 REAIVA
-293 LPADA
+293 LPADT
-298 PLVPILVYRSG
+298 PLVPILAYRSG

-317 VEAIAPAL
+317 VEAIATAL
-325 AARGLSPL
+325 SERGLSPL
-333 PLALTSLKDES
+333 PLALTSLKDAN
-344 VASEL
+344 VATEL
-349 AALIAAR
+349 AALIATR

-365 AFSARDGE
+365 AFSARDGD

-380 DCPILQAVPVG
+380 DCPVLQAVPVG
-391 STREAWE
+391 SAREAWE
-398 ASPRGLSAADLAM
+398 ASPRGLSAADLSM

-420 RLGAVP
+420 RLGAIP
-426 VAFKEEIGDPATGL
+426 VAFKEEVGDPVTGL
-440 TLRRLT
+440 MLRRLA
-446 PDADGIAALA
+446 PDAEGIAALA
-456 DLAANWVALGRKPR
+456 ELAANWVALGRKPR
-470 FERRLA
+470 AERQLA

-507 LGGAGYDVGAPSLD
+507 LGEAGYDVGQPRQ

-541 KVPEWIPGLPSV
+541 KVPEWIPDLPSV
-553 ARDDNANGY
+553 ARDDNAN
-562 DGANLMQALTEG
+562 DRNGAGLMQALTEA
-574 PADFA
+574 PADFS
-579 VPLASYHAWLAS
+579 VPLASYRTWLAA
-591 IPAAARDAL
+591 IPANARETL
-600 LASHSQ
+600 LASHGQ
-606 PEADPAYDGDAF
+606 PETDPACDGNAF
-618 RFRLVRYGK
+618 RFRLVRFGK
-627 LAIALQPPRDATPD
+627 LAIALQPPRDASPD

-658 AFYLGLREILCADAL
+658 AFYLSLREVLRADAL

-692 SAACWPRLTI
+692 SAACWPRLAV

-743 AGEAALLRDLVE
+743 AGETALLRDLVE

-770 VAHEI
+770 VAREI
-775 LDRAERSGLAA
+775 LDRADRSGLAA
-786 ASGVTPDQDMP
+786 ACGVTPGQDMP

-808 DLTETAFRDGLHIF
+808 DLAETQFRDGLHIF
-822 GSSAADPASAENE
+822 GSSEADPASAENE

-847 VPPGPAGA
+847 VTPGPAGA

-882 AAKLGAR
+882 AAKLGAK

-900 GEGDYPRRIVMDLW
+900 DEGDYPRRIVMDLW

-928 ALHLMGAEPLWD
+928 ALHLMGATPLWD

-960 RADVTIRISGA
+960 RADVTVRISGA

-980 ALLDSAAR
+980 DLLDAAAR
-988 AVAALDESDEW
+988 AVATLDEPDEW
-999 NEPAAARRR
+999 NEPAAAHRR
-1008 GEVGARIFGA
+1008 GEAGARIFGA

-1035 WQTRAELGDTYLA
+1035 WQARAELGDAYLA
-1048 ATSHAYGGPDGSAS
+1048 ATSHAYGGSDGSAS
-1062 VDGSFVVRVAEAQA
+1062 ADQSFAVRVAEAQA
-1076 FVHVSDTAGRDILE
+1076 FVHVSDTAGRDIIE
-1090 ATSAADLIGGFVAAM
+1090 ATSAADVIGGFVAAM
-1105 QAEGGKAALYS
+1105 QAQGGKAALYS

-1128 TLSENISRIVHG
+1128 TLAEDVSRIVHG

-1186 VFQAYCGDPAIWRA
+1186 VFQAYCGDPATWQA
-1200 LERANAPAAA
+1200 LEQANAPAAA

-1217 EAQERGLWKSRLN
+1217 EAQERGLWHSRSN
-1230 SAAMLSGQEAAE
+1230 SAALLSGREAAE

>member
-37 LSALAA
+37 LSALTAA
-43 AYSSSERLPAQAPPF
+43 APDSGL
-58 PLAGKGMGM
+58 
-67 GGERLGARLLVEA
+67 
-80 GQPISQQ
+80 
-87 VRSDFPPPTPAPPHK
+87 D
-102 GEGVTLRLVPLRRF
+102 LRLVPLRRF
-116 KHPLS
+116 RHPLS

-147 RYGIEQIASACR
+147 RYGVEQIAAACR
-159 QRGVALAVLPGDD
+159 QHGVALAVLPGDD

-178 AGYGTVPPEFATE
+178 AGYGTVPPEFAAD
-191 LLGYFHAGGGAE
+191 LLGYFHAGGGGE
-203 NMRRLLGRVDGYLQA
+203 NMRRLLGRVDGYLA
-218 QCDPSSPCRD
+218 ALPSSDPASPGH
-228 LLPQGEKGADTT
+228 LLPRGKKDEA
-240 ASPFSPCGRRWLG
+240 ALAAPFSPRGRRSRQG
-253 EAETDEG
+253 DEG
-260 SRDASDVAPTPLPT
+260 PHDFAPVALPT
-274 LFALGPDATPLPW
+274 LFALGPNAAPQPW
-287 REALAA
+287 REALAE
-293 LPADA
+293 LPTDT

-317 VEAIAPAL
+317 VEAIAAAL
-325 AARGLSPL
+325 TARGLDPL
-333 PLALTSLKDES
+333 PLALTNLKDAS
-344 VASEL
+344 VTTEL
-349 AALIAAR
+349 AALIASR

-365 AFSARDGE
+365 AFSARDGAE
-373 GFVLDAA
+373 FVLDAA
-380 DCPILQAVPVG
+380 DCPILQAIPVG
-391 STREAWE
+391 SAREAWAE
-398 ASPRGLSAADLAM
+398 SPRGLSAADLAM

-420 RLGAVP
+420 RLGAMP
-426 VAFKEEIGDPATGL
+426 VAFKEEIVDPATGL

-446 PDADGIAALA
+446 PDAEGISALA
-456 DLAANWVALGRKPR
+456 DLAANWVALGSQPR
-470 FERRLA
+470 GERRLA

-507 LGGAGYDVGAPSLD
+507 LSEAGYDVGLSHLNT
-521 AVIPGEAQ
+521 VIPGDRKET
-529 RRPGIHSGAAAG
+529 RDPCLSLTGEGSGMGPGSSLRSGRDENVVEGGNVSAD
-541 KVPEWIPGLPSV
+541 LMSV
-553 ARDDNANGY
+553 
-562 DGANLMQALTEG
+562 LTEG
-574 PADFA
+574 PADFS
-579 VPLASYHAWLAS
+579 VPLNAYRAWLTT
-591 IPAAARDAL
+591 IPAAACEAL
-600 LASHSQ
+600 LNSHGR
-606 PEADPAYDGDAF
+606 PETDPACDGEAF
-618 RFRLVRYGK
+618 RFRLVRFGK
-627 LAIALQPPRDATPD
+627 LAIALQPPRDASPD

-658 AFYLGLREILCADAL
+658 AFYLGLRVILGTDAL

-692 SAACWPRLTI
+692 SAACWPRLAV

-730 LGHLPPPLAAHDA
+730 LGHLPPPLASHDA

-770 VAHEI
+770 VAREI
-775 LDRAERSGLAA
+775 LDRAERTGLAA
-786 ASGVTPDQDMP
+786 ASGVAPDQDMP

-808 DLTETAFRDGLHIF
+808 DLAETAFRDGLHVF
-822 GSSAADPASAENE
+822 GSSEGDPISAENE

-882 AAKLGAR
+882 AARLGAR
-889 AAEAIIARHLQ
+889 AAEAVIARHLQ
-900 GEGDYPRRIVMDLW
+900 DEGDYPRRIVMDLW

-928 ALHLMGAEPLWD
+928 ALHLMGVEPLWD

-948 FSIIPQAKLSAP
+948 FSTIPQAKLAAP

-988 AVAALDESDEW
+988 AVAALDEPDDW

-1008 GEVGARIFGA
+1008 GEAGARIFGA

-1035 WQTRAELGDTYLA
+1035 WQARAELGEAYLA
-1048 ATSHAYGGPDGSAS
+1048 ATSHAYGGPDGAAS
-1062 VDGSFVVRVAEAQA
+1062 PDESFTTRVNEADA

-1090 ATSAADLIGGFVAAM
+1090 ATSAADVIGGFVAAM
-1105 QAEGGKAALYS
+1105 QAQGGKAALYS
-1116 LDTSDPEKPRAR
+1116 LDTSDPDRPKAR
-1128 TLSENISRIVHG
+1128 TLAEDVSRIVHG
-1140 RLCHPKWI
+1140 RLCHPRWI

-1178 VSDALFDA
+1178 VSDGLFDA
-1186 VFQAYCGDPAIWRA
+1186 VFQAYCGDPAIWQA
-1200 LERANAPAAA
+1200 LEQANAPAAA

-1217 EAQERGLWKSRLN
+1217 EAQERGLWTSRSN
-1230 SAAMLSGQEAAE
+1230 SAAMLSGRQAAE

>member
-23 PPGDLVVLSFSDSD
+23 PPGDLIVLSFSDSD

-43 AYSSSERLPAQAPPF
+43 AAP
-58 PLAGKGMGM
+58 GS
-67 GGERLGARLLVEA
+67 RLG
-80 GQPISQQ
+80 
-87 VRSDFPPPTPAPPHK
+87 
-102 GEGVTLRLVPLRRF
+102 LRLVPLRRF

-121 IDLLIEKTLAGSRFV
+121 IDLLIEKTLASSRFV

-147 RYGIEQIASACR
+147 RYGVEQIAAACR
-159 QRGVALAVLPGDD
+159 QHGVALAVLPGDD
-172 RADERL
+172 REDERL
-178 AGYGTVPPEFATE
+178 AGYGTVRPEFAAG

-203 NMRRLLGRVDGYLQA
+203 NMRRLLGRVDAYLEGQR
-218 QCDPSSPCRD
+218 DPSSPCRD
-228 LLPQGEKGADTT
+228 LLPQGEKGADTA

-253 EAETDEG
+253 AAETDEG
-260 SRDASDVAPTPLPT
+260 SRDAADLSPVPLPT
-274 LFALGPDATPLPW
+274 LFALGPNATPLPW
-287 REALAA
+287 REALATI
-293 LPADA
+293 PTDA

-317 VEAIAPAL
+317 VEAIADAL
-325 AARGLSPL
+325 AERGLSPL
-333 PLALTSLKDES
+333 PLALTSLKDAS
-344 VASEL
+344 VAGEL
-349 AALIAAR
+349 ATLIATR

-365 AFSARDGE
+365 AFSARDGD
-373 GFVLDAA
+373 GFVLDTA
-380 DCPILQAVPVG
+380 DSPILQAVPVG
-391 STREAWE
+391 SAREAWE
-398 ASPRGLSAADLAM
+398 ASSRGLSAADLAM

-420 RLGAVP
+420 RLGAIP
-426 VAFKEEIGDPATGL
+426 VAFKEEIADPATGL
-440 TLRRLT
+440 MLRRLT
-446 PDADGIAALA
+446 PDVEGIAALA
-456 DLAANWVALGRKPR
+456 GLAASWVALGRKPR
-470 FERRLA
+470 SERQLA

-507 LGGAGYDVGAPSLD
+507 LDGAGYDVDPSLD
-521 AVIPGEAQ
+521 AVIPGD
-529 RRPGIHSGAAAG
+529 RR
-541 KVPEWIPGLPSV
+541 ET
-553 ARDDNANGY
+553 RDDLANCYHGSS
-562 DGANLMQALTEG
+562 LMQALTEG

-579 VPLASYHAWLAS
+579 VPLASYRTWLAT
-591 IPAAARDAL
+591 IPAAARETL
-600 LASHSQ
+600 LASHGQ
-606 PEADPAYDGDAF
+606 PETDPVCNDGAF
-618 RFRLVRYGK
+618 SFRLVRFGK
-627 LAIALQPPRDATPD
+627 LAIALQPARDASPD

-649 DAPPGHAYL
+649 DAPPSHAYL
-658 AFYLGLREILCADAL
+658 AFYLGLREVFRADAL
-673 IHLGTHG
+673 VHLGTHG

-692 SAACWPRLTI
+692 SAACWPRLAV
-702 GALPVIYPYVVDD
+702 GSLPVIYPYVVDD

-730 LGHLPPPLAAHDA
+730 LGHLPPPLASHDA

-770 VAHEI
+770 VAREI
-775 LDRAERSGLAA
+775 LDRAERTGLAA
-786 ASGVTPDQDMP
+786 ASGVTQGQDMA

-808 DLTETAFRDGLHIF
+808 DLAETAFRDGLHIF
-822 GSSAADPASAENE
+822 GSSAADPASAGNE

-882 AAKLGAR
+882 AARLGAK
-889 AAEAIIARHLQ
+889 AAEAVIARHLQ
-900 GEGDYPRRIVMDLW
+900 DEGDYPRRIVIDLW

-948 FSIIPQAKLSAP
+948 FAITPQAKLAAP

-980 ALLDSAAR
+980 ALLDAAAR
-988 AVAALDESDEW
+988 AVASLDEPDEW
-999 NEPAAARRR
+999 NEPAAAHRR
-1008 GEVGARIFGA
+1008 GEAGARIFGA

-1035 WQTRAELGDTYLA
+1035 WQTRAELGEAYLA
-1048 ATSHAYGGPDGSAS
+1048 ATSHAYGGPDGAAS
-1062 VDGSFVVRVAEAQA
+1062 PDARFASRVAEAQA
-1076 FVHVSDTAGRDILE
+1076 FIHVSDTAGRDILE
-1090 ATSAADLIGGFVAAM
+1090 ATSAADVIGGFVAAM

-1116 LDTSDPEKPRAR
+1116 LDTSNPDMPRAR
-1128 TLSENISRIVHG
+1128 TLAEDVSRIVHG
-1140 RLCHPKWI
+1140 RLCHPRWI

-1153 HGWRGAAELAEAV
+1153 HGWRGVAELAEAV

-1173 ASTDA
+1173 AATDA
-1178 VSDALFDA
+1178 VSNGLFDA
-1186 VFQAYCGDPAIWRA
+1186 LFQAYCGDPAIWQA
-1200 LERANAPAAA
+1200 LEQANAPAAA

-1217 EAQERGLWKSRLN
+1217 EAQERGLWTSRSN
-1230 SAAMLSGQEAAE
+1230 SAAMLPGREAAE

>member
-43 AYSSSERLPAQAPPF
+43 AAPDSG
-58 PLAGKGMGM
+58 L
-67 GGERLGARLLVEA
+67 
-80 GQPISQQ
+80 
-87 VRSDFPPPTPAPPHK
+87 D
-102 GEGVTLRLVPLRRF
+102 LRLVPLRRF

-147 RYGIEQIASACR
+147 RYGVEQIAASCR
-159 QRGVALAVLPGDD
+159 QHGVALAVLPGDD
-172 RADERL
+172 RQDERL
-178 AGYGTVPPEFATE
+178 AGYGTVPAEFAAN

-203 NMRRLLGRVDGYLQA
+203 NMRRLLGRVDDYLA
-218 QCDPSSPCRD
+218 TLPSSDPAAPRHLLPRGKKDELTTSEASASAAFSPRGRRSRQGDEGPRD
-228 LLPQGEKGADTT
+228 L
-240 ASPFSPCGRRWLG
+240 
-253 EAETDEG
+253 
-260 SRDASDVAPTPLPT
+260 APVPLPI
-274 LFALGPDATPLPW
+274 LFALGPNAAPLRW

-293 LPADA
+293 LPPDV
-298 PLVPILVYRSG
+298 PLVPVIVYRSG

-317 VEAIAPAL
+317 VEAIATAL
-325 AARGLSPL
+325 AERGLSPL
-333 PLALTSLKDES
+333 PLALTSLKDAS
-344 VASEL
+344 VAAEL
-349 AALIAAR
+349 AALIATR

-365 AFSARDGE
+365 AFSARDGDD
-373 GFVLDAA
+373 FVLDAA

-391 STREAWE
+391 SAREAWE
-398 ASPRGLSAADLAM
+398 ASPRGLSAGDLAM

-420 RLGAVP
+420 RLGAIP
-426 VAFKEEIGDPATGL
+426 VAFKEETTDPATGL
-440 TLRRLT
+440 TLRRLA
-446 PDADGIAALA
+446 PDAEGIAALA
-456 DLAANWVALGRKPR
+456 DLAANWAALGRQPHG
-470 FERRLA
+470 ERQIA

-507 LGGAGYDVGAPSLD
+507 LGEAGYDVGSAASGSASL
-521 AVIPGEAQ
+521 G
-529 RRPGIHSGAAAG
+529 GA
-541 KVPEWIPGLPSV
+541 
-553 ARDDNANGY
+553 D
-562 DGANLMQALTEG
+562 LMSALTEG

-579 VPLASYHAWLAS
+579 VPLAAYRAWLAT
-591 IPAAARDAL
+591 IPAAAREAL
-600 LASHSQ
+600 LASHGQ
-606 PEADPAYDGDAF
+606 PETDPACDGKAF
-618 RFRLVRYGK
+618 RFSLVRFGK
-627 LAIALQPPRDATPD
+627 LAIALQPPRDASPD

-658 AFYLGLREILCADAL
+658 AFYLGLRNVLQADAL

-692 SAACWPRLTI
+692 SGACWPRLAI

-730 LGHLPPPLAAHDA
+730 LGHLPPPLASHDT

-770 VAHEI
+770 VAREI
-775 LDRAERSGLAA
+775 LDRAERTGLAA
-786 ASGVTPDQDMP
+786 ASGVTLGQDMA

-808 DLTETAFRDGLHIF
+808 DLAETAFRDGLHVF
-822 GSSAADPASAENE
+822 GSSHVDPTSAENE

-882 AAKLGAR
+882 AARLGAR

-900 GEGDYPRRIVMDLW
+900 DEGDYPRRIVMDLW

-928 ALHLMGAEPLWD
+928 ALQLMGVEPLWD

-948 FSIIPQAKLSAP
+948 FSIIPQAKLAAP

-980 ALLDSAAR
+980 ALLDGAGR
-988 AVAALDESDEW
+988 AVAALDEPDEW
-999 NEPAAARRR
+999 NEPAAAHRR
-1008 GEVGARIFGA
+1008 GEAGARIFGA

-1035 WQTRAELGDTYLA
+1035 WQARAELGEAYLA
-1048 ATSHAYGGPDGSAS
+1048 ATSHAYGGPDGAAAP
-1062 VDGSFVVRVAEAQA
+1062 DAGFANRVAEAQA
-1076 FVHVSDTAGRDILE
+1076 FVHVSDTAGRDIIE
-1090 ATSAADLIGGFVAAM
+1090 ATSAADVIGGFVAAM
-1105 QAEGGKAALYS
+1105 QAKGGKAALYS
-1116 LDTSDPEKPRAR
+1116 LDTSDPDRPKAR
-1128 TLSENISRIVHG
+1128 TLAEDVSRIVHG
-1140 RLCHPKWI
+1140 RLCHPHWI

-1178 VSDALFDA
+1178 VSHGLFDA
-1186 VFQAYCGDPAIWRA
+1186 VFQAYCGDPATWQA
-1200 LERANAPAAA
+1200 LEQANAPAAA
-1210 SIRSRLA
+1210 SIRARLA
-1217 EAQERGLWKSRLN
+1217 EAQERGLWRSRSN
-1230 SAAMLSGQEAAE
+1230 SAAMLRGREAAE

>member
-1 MHLLPTSE
+1 MHLLSTSE

-43 AYSSSERLPAQAPPF
+43 AAPDSG
-58 PLAGKGMGM
+58 L
-67 GGERLGARLLVEA
+67 
-80 GQPISQQ
+80 
-87 VRSDFPPPTPAPPHK
+87 D
-102 GEGVTLRLVPLRRF
+102 LRLVPLRRF

-147 RYGIEQIASACR
+147 RYGVEQIAAACR
-159 QRGVALAVLPGDD
+159 QNGIALAVLPGDD
-172 RADERL
+172 REDERL
-178 AGYGTVPPEFATE
+178 AGYGTVPPEFAAE

-203 NMRRLLGRVDGYLQA
+203 NMRRLLARIDDYLA
-218 QCDPSSPCRD
+218 ALPSSDPASPGH
-228 LLPQGEKGADTT
+228 LLPRGEKGQLTKSATT
-240 ASPFSPCGRRWLG
+240 LAASFSPRGRRSRQG
-253 EAETDEG
+253 DEG
-260 SRDASDVAPTPLPT
+260 RRDLAPIPLPT
-274 LFALGPDATPLPW
+274 LFGLGPNAAPLPW
-287 REALAA
+287 REALAI
-293 LPADA
+293 LPANA
-298 PLVPILVYRSG
+298 PLIPILVYRSG

-317 VEAIAPAL
+317 VEAIAAAL
-325 AARGLSPL
+325 AGRGLAAL
-333 PLALTSLKDES
+333 PLALTSLKDAS
-344 VASEL
+344 VTSEL
-349 AALIAAR
+349 AALIATR

-391 STREAWE
+391 SAREAWE

-420 RLGAVP
+420 RLGAMP
-426 VAFKEEIGDPATGL
+426 VAFKQEINDPATGL

-446 PDADGIAALA
+446 PDADGIADLA

-470 FERRLA
+470 SERQVA

-507 LGGAGYDVGAPSLD
+507 LNEAGYEVGPAPSDTGGAD
-521 AVIPGEAQ
+521 
-529 RRPGIHSGAAAG
+529 
-541 KVPEWIPGLPSV
+541 
-553 ARDDNANGY
+553 
-562 DGANLMQALTEG
+562 LMQALTEG
-574 PADFA
+574 PVDFA
-579 VPLASYHAWLAS
+579 VPLAAYRSWVAT
-591 IPAAARDAL
+591 IPAAARETL
-600 LASHSQ
+600 LASHGS
-606 PEADPAYDGDAF
+606 PETNPACDGASF
-618 RFRLVRYGK
+618 RFRLVRFGK
-627 LAIALQPPRDATPD
+627 LAIALQPPRDASPD
-641 RKARYHDP
+641 RKVRYHDP

-658 AFYLGLREILCADAL
+658 AFYLGLREILGTDAL

-692 SAACWPRLTI
+692 SAACWPRLAV

-730 LGHLPPPLAAHDA
+730 LGHLPPPLAAHDT

-770 VAHEI
+770 VAREI
-775 LDRAERSGLAA
+775 LDRAKHSGLAA

-808 DLTETAFRDGLHIF
+808 DLAETAFRDGLHVF
-822 GSSAADPASAENE
+822 GSSDADPASAGNE

-882 AAKLGAR
+882 AARLGAR
-889 AAEAIIARHLQ
+889 AAEAVIARHLQ
-900 GEGDYPRRIVMDLW
+900 DEGDYPRRIVMDLW

-928 ALHLMGAEPLWD
+928 ALHLMGVEPLWD

-948 FSIIPQAKLSAP
+948 FSIIPQAKFAAP

-980 ALLDSAAR
+980 ALLDAAAR
-988 AVAALDESDEW
+988 AVAALDEPDEW
-999 NEPAAARRR
+999 NEPAAAHRR
-1008 GEVGARIFGA
+1008 GKAGARIFGA

-1035 WQTRAELGDTYLA
+1035 WQARGELGEAYLA
-1048 ATSHAYGGPDGSAS
+1048 ATSHAYGGPDGAAAA
-1062 VDGSFVVRVAEAQA
+1062 DAGFANRVAEAQA

-1090 ATSAADLIGGFVAAM
+1090 ATSAADVIGGFVAAM
-1105 QAEGGKAALYS
+1105 QAQGGKAALYS
-1116 LDTSDPEKPRAR
+1116 LDTSDPDKPKAR
-1128 TLSENISRIVHG
+1128 TLAEDVSRIVHG
-1140 RLCHPKWI
+1140 RLCHPRWI

-1173 ASTDA
+1173 AATDA
-1178 VSDALFDA
+1178 VSDGLFDA
-1186 VFQAYCGDPAIWRA
+1186 VFQAYCGDPAIWQA

-1210 SIRSRLA
+1210 SIRARLA
-1217 EAQERGLWKSRLN
+1217 EAQERGLWTSRSN
-1230 SAAMLSGQEAAE
+1230 SAAMLSGREAAE

>member
-43 AYSSSERLPAQAPPF
+43 AAPDSG
-58 PLAGKGMGM
+58 L
-67 GGERLGARLLVEA
+67 
-80 GQPISQQ
+80 
-87 VRSDFPPPTPAPPHK
+87 D
-102 GEGVTLRLVPLRRF
+102 LRLVPIRRF

-136 LLRCLGGLDYL
+136 LVRCLGGLDYL
-147 RYGIEQIASACR
+147 RYGVEQIASACR
-159 QRGVALAVLPGDD
+159 QHGVALAVLPGDD
-172 RADERL
+172 REDERL
-178 AGYGTVPPEFATE
+178 AGYDTVPTEFAAD
-191 LLGYFHAGGGAE
+191 LLGYFYAGGGAG
-203 NMRRLLGRVDGYLQA
+203 NMRRLLGRVSDYLA
-218 QCDPSSPCRD
+218 ARPSSDPASPGHLLPRGEKEKPTKGAAALTASFSPRGRRSRQGDEGPRD
-228 LLPQGEKGADTT
+228 L
-240 ASPFSPCGRRWLG
+240 
-253 EAETDEG
+253 
-260 SRDASDVAPTPLPT
+260 APIPLPT
-274 LFALGPDATPLPW
+274 LFALGPNAAPLPW
-287 REALAA
+287 REALAI
-293 LPADA
+293 LPANA

-317 VEAIAPAL
+317 VEAIAATI
-325 AARGLSPL
+325 AARGLVPL
-333 PLALTSLKDES
+333 PLALTSLKDAS
-344 VASEL
+344 VAAEL
-349 AALIAAR
+349 AALIATR
-356 KPALIVTTT
+356 KPALIVATT
-365 AFSARDGE
+365 AFSARDGD

-391 STREAWE
+391 SAREAWD

-420 RLGAVP
+420 RLGAIP
-426 VAFKEEIGDPATGL
+426 VAFKEETTDPATGL
-440 TLRRLT
+440 TLRRLA
-446 PDADGIAALA
+446 PNAEGIAALA

-470 FERRLA
+470 SERQLA

-507 LGGAGYDVGAPSLD
+507 LGGAGYDVGPAASDSDD
-521 AVIPGEAQ
+521 A
-529 RRPGIHSGAAAG
+529 
-541 KVPEWIPGLPSV
+541 
-553 ARDDNANGY
+553 D
-562 DGANLMQALTEG
+562 LMQALTEG
-574 PADFA
+574 PADFS
-579 VPLASYHAWLAS
+579 VPLAGYRAWLAT
-591 IPAAARDAL
+591 IPATAREAL
-600 LASHSQ
+600 FVSHGQ
-606 PEADPAYDGDAF
+606 PETDRACDGEAF
-618 RFRLVRYGK
+618 RFRLVRFGK
-627 LAIALQPPRDATPD
+627 LAIALQPVRDASPD

-658 AFYLGLREILCADAL
+658 AFYLGLREVFGADAL

-692 SAACWPRLTI
+692 SAACWPRLAV
-702 GALPVIYPYVVDD
+702 GSLPVIYPYVVDD

-730 LGHLPPPLAAHDA
+730 LGHLPPPLASHDA
-743 AGEAALLRDLVE
+743 GGEAALLRDLVE

-762 LDPRRAEL
+762 LDPRRAKL
-770 VAHEI
+770 VAREI
-775 LDRAERSGLAA
+775 LDRAERTGLAA
-786 ASGVTPDQDMP
+786 ASGVAPDQDMA

-808 DLTETAFRDGLHIF
+808 DLAETAFRDGLHIF
-822 GSSAADPASAENE
+822 GSSEADPASAENE
-835 RRNLLKALDAGF
+835 RRNLLRAIDAGF

-882 AAKLGAR
+882 AARLGAK
-889 AAEAIIARHLQ
+889 AAEAVIARHLQ
-900 GEGDYPRRIVMDLW
+900 DEGDYPRRIVMDLW

-928 ALHLMGAEPLWD
+928 ALHLMGVEPVWD

-948 FSIIPQAKLSAP
+948 FSIIPQAKLAAP

-980 ALLDSAAR
+980 ALLDGAAR
-988 AVAALDESDEW
+988 AVAALDEPDDW

-1008 GEVGARIFGA
+1008 GEAGARIFGA

-1035 WQTRAELGDTYLA
+1035 WQARAELGEAYLA
-1048 ATSHAYGGPDGSAS
+1048 ATSHAYGGPDGTAS
-1062 VDGSFVVRVAEAQA
+1062 PDESFTTRVKKAEA

-1090 ATSAADLIGGFVAAM
+1090 ATSAADVIGGFVAAM
-1105 QAEGGKAALYS
+1105 QAHGGKAALYS
-1116 LDTSDPEKPRAR
+1116 LDTSDPQKPKAR
-1128 TLSENISRIVHG
+1128 TLAEDVSRIVHG

-1173 ASTDA
+1173 AATDA
-1178 VSDALFDA
+1178 VSDGLFDA
-1186 VFQAYCGDPAIWRA
+1186 VFQAYCGDPAIWQA
-1200 LERANAPAAA
+1200 LEQANAPAAA

-1217 EAQERGLWKSRLN
+1217 EAQERGLWTSRSN
-1230 SAAMLSGQEAAE
+1230 SAAMLSGREAAE